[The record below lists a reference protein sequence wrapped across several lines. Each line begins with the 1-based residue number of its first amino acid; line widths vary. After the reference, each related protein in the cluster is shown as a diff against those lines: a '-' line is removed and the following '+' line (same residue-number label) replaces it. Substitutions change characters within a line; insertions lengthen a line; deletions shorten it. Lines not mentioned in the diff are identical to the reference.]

1 MEQNVKIKIV
11 SIHCIKYI
19 YVLQKKQNKIYMFK
33 GTVSVTSSEH
43 PCKDE
48 TAQFTT
54 VPVKDFLIKY
64 ELDIHVFFV
73 YFYL

>member
-19 YVLQKKQNKIYMFK
+19 YVLQKKQYKIYMFK
-33 GTVSVTSSEH
+33 GTVSVTSSEP

-54 VPVKDFLIKY
+54 TIFALYMPF
-64 ELDIHVFFV
+64 
-73 YFYL
+73 